1 MIFGKPAT
9 RTEYPPARAKS
20 GGFSLIELMVVVAI
34 AAILAAVAFS
44 SYRTSVL
51 KSHRTEAKTALL
63 DLAGREERYYNANN
77 NTYTLTQAGL
87 GYGTAGNMTNV
98 SVGSGYYQVSV
109 TNVNAATT
117 TTAATYLITAT
128 AVGQQTQD
136 AACATFSVNNLG
148 QQTATGTDPNPNVDC
163 WQ

>member
-1 MIFGKPAT
+1 MTCGKPAT
-9 RTEYPPARAKS
+9 S
-20 GGFSLIELMVVVAI
+20 GGFSLIELMVVVLIAGILVAI
-34 AAILAAVAFS
+34 ALP
-44 SYRTSVL
+44 SYRSSVL

-87 GYGTAGNMTNV
+87 GYGTAGNV
-98 SVGSGYYQVSV
+98 SDLPVGSGYYQVTIS
-109 TNVNAATT
+109 NVNPATS
-117 TTAATYLITAT
+117 TTAATYTITAT
-128 AVGQQTQD
+128 AVGQQTAD
-136 AACATFSVNNLG
+136 TPCATFVINSLG